1 MAITATAALVDV
13 ATVEP
18 PRPAKHAGWD
28 NPYGDPDWIKD
39 IDWYRRYHLRL
50 LGSAGEV
57 GSIVNWELY
66 DSTIP
71 FKTNAELAG
80 TTAGAITAG
89 TTPFGAIVN
98 NSDTWTVWVFT
109 GLIGAGQVKY
119 RNTGQVPLV
128 TLRANGPSVQVLLGP
143 AKKVGD
149 PATTWTIAAFL
160 PGAGKIPTKTLTQT
174 VQNVAAYAQPTSA
187 TVAGTATIST
197 PGGTT
202 TLTATVAPAGAAQ
215 RVVWTSSNDVV
226 ASVAS
231 SGALT
236 GIVTAAK
243 NGTVVITAV
252 APGNPVVKSTGT
264 TITVTGQPA

>member
-18 PRPAKHAGWD
+18 PRPPRHAGWN

-50 LGSAGEV
+50 IGTAGEV
-57 GSIVNWELY
+57 GGIVNWELY
-66 DSTIP
+66 DGSIP

-98 NSDTWTVWVFT
+98 NSDTWSIWVFT

-119 RNTGQVPLV
+119 KDTKQNPLV

-143 AKKVGD
+143 ARKVGD
-149 PATTWTIAAFL
+149 PAVTWTLAAFL
-160 PGAGKIPTKTLTQT
+160 PGAGKIPTRTLTQT
-174 VQNVAAYAQPTSA
+174 VQNVAAYAQPA
-187 TVAGTATIST
+187 TVTVTGTATIST
-197 PGGTT
+197 AGGTT
-202 TLTATVAPAGAAQ
+202 TLTATVAPGGAFQ
-215 RVVWTSSNDVV
+215 RVLWSSSNETL
-226 ASVAS
+226 ATVAS
-231 SGALT
+231 SGNLT
-236 GIVTAAK
+236 GVVTALK
-243 NGTVVITAV
+243 NGTAVITAT
-252 APGNPVVKSTGT
+252 APGNPLVKSTGT
-264 TITVTGQPA
+264 SVVITGQAT